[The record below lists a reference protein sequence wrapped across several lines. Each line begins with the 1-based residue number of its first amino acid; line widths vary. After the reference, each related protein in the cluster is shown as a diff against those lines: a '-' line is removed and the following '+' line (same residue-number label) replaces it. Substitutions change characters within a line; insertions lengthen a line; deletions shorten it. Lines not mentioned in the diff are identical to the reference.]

1 MGLLQLG
8 HSNGRWGMA
17 GFQFDDSGCLN
28 AFRQSKHTK
37 WALLVA
43 VGFGFDFKET
53 SMSTASGDRG
63 NLPKEKGWSLQ
74 AAYHAST
81 ACTTQGAMC
90 SAALPKLPRVVVLAL
105 LGYTGGRPGDQTVNA
120 TPKRRPFQYSL
131 LTLMVVVTL
140 ASVAMSWVA
149 VQMNR
154 PRYRGVMRGGTSQ
167 ASWSGDLRYIP
178 QMERHRGGI
187 GYAVQFQFSGRRGR
201 SDLYRFRWQFFGP
214 GGKDVFET
222 TEVEYDGQKPVVV
235 LANEYDTIVIEPY
248 SAK

>member
-167 ASWSGDLRYIP
+167 HHGQAIFATSRKWSVTVAVLDMLCSSNSRVAEAGATC
-178 QMERHRGGI
+178 I
-187 GYAVQFQFSGRRGR
+187 GSAGSFLGLEARMFSRPRKWNTMVRNQSSSSRTNTTR
-201 SDLYRFRWQFFGP
+201 S
-214 GGKDVFET
+214 
-222 TEVEYDGQKPVVV
+222 
-235 LANEYDTIVIEPY
+235 
-248 SAK
+248 